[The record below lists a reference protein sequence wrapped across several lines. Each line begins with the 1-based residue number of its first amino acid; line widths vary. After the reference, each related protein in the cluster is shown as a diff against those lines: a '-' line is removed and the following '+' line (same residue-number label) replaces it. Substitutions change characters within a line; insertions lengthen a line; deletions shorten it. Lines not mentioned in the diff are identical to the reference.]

1 MGRPAKPTHLK
12 IVQGN
17 PGKRALPK
25 NEPKPQGD
33 LSPNPPSWLPSE
45 AKKEWKA
52 VMKCAPAGLLK
63 LVDES
68 SLLVYVTAKA
78 THRQAAEQLAKENLT
93 ITSLNGGL
101 IQNPLVGVMN
111 RQAEIMLKA
120 ASQMGFSPAS
130 RAKVSIDPGD
140 DKPQGGFGEF
150 A

>member
-25 NEPKPQGD
+25 GEPKPAGD
-33 LSPNPPSWLPSE
+33 LSKTPPTWLPDE
-45 AKKEWKA
+45 AKKEWRFI
-52 VMKCAPAGLLK
+52 MKHAPAGLLK

-68 SLLVYVTAKA
+68 SMIVYVIAKA
-78 THRQAAEQLAKENLT
+78 THRQAAEQLARESLT
-93 ITSLNGGL
+93 LTSANGGN

-120 ASQMGFSPAS
+120 AAQMGFSPSS
-130 RAKVSIDPGD
+130 RTKVSIDTGD
-140 DKPQGGFGEF
+140 DKPHGGFGDF
-150 A
+150 V